1 MGWISKSE
9 EGDLIVPHPPIPTK
23 LVSMI
28 LITAVGTDL
37 LISFELARAVAP
49 TPSMRAKEVFPEE
62 LPNGGDTQAN
72 FT

>member
-1 MGWISKSE
+1 
-9 EGDLIVPHPPIPTK
+9 
-23 LVSMI
+23 MI
-28 LITAVGTDL
+28 LITAVGSDL